1 MITTTIYIVRH
12 GETDNNYNHRF
23 IGSTDHPLNARGMS
37 QAACLREPFSKL
49 PLDAIYSSP
58 RKRAYMTAEQIRGDR
73 DMQIICDD
81 GLAEIHCGEWEGLN
95 RDEIEAKW
103 PGMIDLWQF
112 KPDELHMP
120 NGETFEEVQNRA
132 IDSLV
137 NIVKKENGKCVAIA
151 CHMLTIQ
158 LIMAK
163 LLNVPIREVWNMVRI
178 ENTSISTMKIDND
191 GNFEIVYWGND
202 SHLPEELKTGYVR
215 IAGFV
220 QKKYNANY
228 DVIKV
233 EGRHNFK
240 QFAIK

>member
-1 MITTTIYIVRH
+1 MSVTTIYIVRH

-23 IGSTDHPLNARGMS
+23 IGSTDHPLNARGKS
-37 QAACLREPFSKL
+37 QAACLTAPFLKL

-58 RKRAYMTAEQIRGDR
+58 RMRAYMTAEAIRGSR
-73 DMQIICDD
+73 DMPIITDD

-103 PGMIDLWQF
+103 PGMIELWQYR
-112 KPDELHMP
+112 PDELHMP
-120 NGETFEEVQNRA
+120 GGETFSEVQNRA
-132 IDSLV
+132 VSALV
-137 NIVKKENGKCVAIA
+137 RIVKKENGKCVALA

-178 ENTSISTMKIDND
+178 ENTSISTMRIYDD
-191 GNFEIVYWGND
+191 GDFEIVRWGDD
-202 SHLPEELKTGYVR
+202 SHLPGELKTGYVR

-220 QKKYNANY
+220 QKKYNADY

-233 EGRHNFK
+233 EGRHNFPE
-240 QFAIK
+240 FRVR